1 MNGEGVANIMKT
13 WLEASSIVA
22 LHPSMA
28 AQSTEDYIGC
38 PWFDRTS
45 VTGDEERVIQ
55 LGRMVFV
62 ALADIASEHV
72 DKIRTE
78 RHEPG
83 LVELGVTNLDHCSGE
98 TYVFQGEGECL
109 ADA

>member
-1 MNGEGVANIMKT
+1 MKT
-13 WLEASSIVA
+13 WLEASSIVT
-22 LHPSMA
+22 LHPSTA
-28 AQSTEDYIGC
+28 TQSAEDYIRS
-38 PWFDRTS
+38 PWLDRTS
-45 VTGDEERVIQ
+45 VTGDEERSIQ

-78 RHEPG
+78 RHESG
-83 LVELGVTNLDHCSGE
+83 FVELGFTNLDHCSGE

>member
-1 MNGEGVANIMKT
+1 MKP

-28 AQSTEDYIGC
+28 TQSAEDYIC
-38 PWFDRTS
+38 SPWFDRTS
-45 VTGDEERVIQ
+45 GTGDEEWAIR

-62 ALADIASEHV
+62 TLADIASEHV
-72 DKIRTE
+72 DKVRAE

-83 LVELGVTNLDHCSGE
+83 LVKLGFTNLDHCSGE
-98 TYVFQGEGECL
+98 T
-109 ADA
+109 DIN